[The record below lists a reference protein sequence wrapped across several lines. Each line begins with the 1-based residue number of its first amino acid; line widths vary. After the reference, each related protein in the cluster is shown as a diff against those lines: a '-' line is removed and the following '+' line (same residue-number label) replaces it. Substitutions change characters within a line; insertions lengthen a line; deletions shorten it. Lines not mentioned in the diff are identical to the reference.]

1 MYVIMSSWR
10 PPFHLVF
17 RSVVIQGLLLE
28 LWFTYLHSQW
38 SQWCSLWC
46 SLGSTW
52 GWHRARPSLQCRC
65 SPSGTHWLPD
75 SSSSQTVARGS
86 LWTAGTSW
94 WFLLNTL
101 SQWHKD
107 NIPTIIKL
115 PGQKQAFKLIK
126 IDSAYST
133 CIGTMYLLFFR
144 NCMMCF
150 SNNYYLRHFSVFFI
164 FQVII

>member
-1 MYVIMSSWR
+1 MSSWQ
-10 PPFHLVF
+10 PSFHLVF

-28 LWFTYLHSQW
+28 LWFIYLPRQW

-46 SLGSTW
+46 CLCHPHVDPRT
-52 GWHRARPSLQCRC
+52 RPSVQCRRG
-65 SPSGTHWLPD
+65 PSGTHWLPD
-75 SSSSQTVARGS
+75 SFSSQTVARGS
-86 LWTAGTSW
+86 LWTAGTTW

-115 PGQKQAFKLIK
+115 LWQKQAFKLIK

-133 CIGTMYLLFFR
+133 CIWTMYLLFFR
-144 NCMMCF
+144 KCMMCF
-150 SNNYYLRHFSVFFI
+150 SNRLLLETLCFI
-164 FQVII
+164 FQIII

>member
-1 MYVIMSSWR
+1 MSSWR
-10 PPFHLVF
+10 PSFHLVF

-28 LWFTYLHSQW
+28 LWFIYLHRQW

-46 SLGSTW
+46 CLCYP
-52 GWHRARPSLQCRC
+52 HVDP

-75 SSSSQTVARGS
+75 SFSSQTVARGS
-86 LWTAGTSW
+86 LWTAGTTW

-107 NIPTIIKL
+107 NMPTIIKL
-115 PGQKQAFKLIK
+115 LWQKQAFKLIK

-133 CIGTMYLLFFR
+133 GTCIWTMYLLFFR
-144 NCMMCF
+144 KCMMCF
-150 SNNYYLRHFSVFFI
+150 SNRLLLETFCFI
-164 FQVII
+164 FQIII